1 MSVSKDTKTG
11 TWIVY
16 ARYKNW
22 QGKTEIL
29 HKRGFKTKREALEY
43 EREFLLK
50 KSKDLDMGFEK
61 FVETYLEDMKPR
73 LKYNTYLSKVHIIK
87 TKIVPYF
94 EGKSLSEIT
103 SSDIMQWQNEILQ
116 MRDEEGKGYSP
127 TYLKTISAQMSA
139 IFNHASR
146 YYDLPKN
153 PCNMV
158 GNMGKKKAK
167 EMLFWTID
175 EYNKFAEVMKDK
187 PVSFYAVRQEWN
199 RAADGALVSGVPEKD
214 IMAVKHKQISEEI
227 RDSIHKAGNQ
237 PGLFAD
243 VINRAIETLRGLT
256 RAARVPKKPKLTV
269 DLKEFREMGTAKESL
284 DLIQGQIA
292 KLGKRITA
300 KQAYIDKLT
309 YPWKKAKALKELS
322 ELVNRRA
329 ALEDSLAETVKKEGY
344 SNVQRFMK
352 TYQKSLAAIRQYE
365 KEYAVYKEAVEKG
378 LVVDPEVKVSIRRQ
392 LREFQEEGKG
402 LEQHKEKE
410 KEKIVNSKSKLFES
424 RD

>member
-61 FVETYLEDMKPR
+61 FLETYLEDMKPR

-87 TKIVPYF
+87 TKILPYF

-187 PVSFYAVRQEWN
+187 PVSFYAFEILFWCGIRMGELLALTRGDVDLEGKKLSINKSLQRLKGEEYITEPKTEKSN
-199 RAADGALVSGVPEKD
+199 RIVDLPEFLCDELEDYFGMLYKCDADTRLFNITKSYLHHEMDRGSKAAGVKRIRIHD
-214 IMAVKHKQISEEI
+214 IRHSHVAHLIDLGFSPMEISDRMGHEGM
-227 RDSIHKAGNQ
+227 S
-237 PGLFAD
+237 
-243 VINRAIETLRGLT
+243 VTLRYAHLY
-256 RAARVPKKPKLTV
+256 PSKQ
-269 DLKEFREMGTAKESL
+269 KELA
-284 DLIQGQIA
+284 
-292 KLGKRITA
+292 
-300 KQAYIDKLT
+300 DKLN
-309 YPWKKAKALKELS
+309 E
-322 ELVNRRA
+322 NRRTTRVRK
-329 ALEDSLAETVKKEGY
+329 EDEDGENL
-344 SNVQRFMK
+344 
-352 TYQKSLAAIRQYE
+352 
-365 KEYAVYKEAVEKG
+365 
-378 LVVDPEVKVSIRRQ
+378 
-392 LREFQEEGKG
+392 
-402 LEQHKEKE
+402 
-410 KEKIVNSKSKLFES
+410 
-424 RD
+424 

>member
-1 MSVSKDTKTG
+1 MSVSKDAKTG

-22 QGKTEIL
+22 QSKTEIL

-146 YYDLPKN
+146 YYDLTKN
-153 PCNMV
+153 PCKMV

-167 EMLFWTID
+167 EMLFWTIA
-175 EYNKFAEVMKDK
+175 EYSKFAEVMKDK
-187 PVSFYAVRQEWN
+187 PASFYAFEILFWCGIRMGELLALTRGDVDLEGKKLSINKSLQRLEGEEYITEPKTEKSN
-199 RAADGALVSGVPEKD
+199 RIVDLPEFLCDELEDYFGMLYKCDAGTRLFNITKSYLHHEMDRGSKAAGVKRIRIHD
-214 IMAVKHKQISEEI
+214 IRHSHVAHLIDLGFSPMEISDRMGHEGM
-227 RDSIHKAGNQ
+227 S
-237 PGLFAD
+237 
-243 VINRAIETLRGLT
+243 VTLRYAHLY
-256 RAARVPKKPKLTV
+256 PSKQ
-269 DLKEFREMGTAKESL
+269 KELA
-284 DLIQGQIA
+284 
-292 KLGKRITA
+292 
-300 KQAYIDKLT
+300 DKLNENYRT
-309 YPWKKAKALKELS
+309 TRVRKED
-322 ELVNRRA
+322 
-329 ALEDSLAETVKKEGY
+329 EDGENL
-344 SNVQRFMK
+344 
-352 TYQKSLAAIRQYE
+352 
-365 KEYAVYKEAVEKG
+365 
-378 LVVDPEVKVSIRRQ
+378 
-392 LREFQEEGKG
+392 
-402 LEQHKEKE
+402 
-410 KEKIVNSKSKLFES
+410 
-424 RD
+424 